1 MTVSNPAISK
11 RGSMTMRFRLAAAIT
26 GLAMILAA
34 SVGLAS
40 SASAAFTPT
49 PSGPSWSPDG
59 PVNAVVVSGGRVFIG
74 GTFTGGVAALNADT
88 GALVWR
94 GDANGDVRA
103 LAMTSDGSHL
113 VAGGAFTAVDGATHR
128 RLALLSVSTGK
139 AVPTWKGSAGGTV
152 RDIVVSGTTAYFGGN
167 FQNHNGINQ
176 VSLGAVSV
184 NPGVRAVPVPRAS
197 FNVTTNGI
205 VYALALSGSRLVMGG
220 RFTSVNGASRA
231 QLASFNVAG
240 NALDAWRPAAACLNC
255 NLYWDL
261 VINGG
266 TVYGA
271 SRNAAAVSAVTL
283 AEPARTLWRTPAN
296 GDAQALTF
304 VDGLLYAGGHFVTIR
319 NQSRSILAALDPG
332 TGTVNSAFTPRFV
345 TTWPG
350 IWALAST
357 SSRLYVGG
365 HFTAAGP
372 TPPKRYPFFAMFGT
386 A

>member
-1 MTVSNPAISK
+1 
-11 RGSMTMRFRLAAAIT
+11 MRLRLAAGAT
-26 GLAMILAA
+26 GLATILAA

-40 SASAAFTPT
+40 SASAAFEPT

-74 GTFTGGVAALNADT
+74 GSFTGGVAALDASSGAHLWT
-88 GALVWR
+88 GS
-94 GDANGDVRA
+94 ANGDVRA
-103 LAMTSDGSHL
+103 LAMSSDGSSV
-113 VAGGAFTAVDGATHR
+113 VAGGAFSSVSGVTHR
-128 RLALLSVSTGK
+128 KLALLSASTGQADPK
-139 AVPTWKGSAGGTV
+139 WRPSVGGTV
-152 RDIVVSGTTAYFGGN
+152 RDIVVRGSTAYFGGA
-167 FQNHNGINQ
+167 FQNHNGIQQ
-176 VSLGAVSV
+176 VGLGAVSV
-184 NPGVRAVPVPRAS
+184 NPGARAVPVPRAS
-197 FNVTTNGI
+197 FDVTTNGI
-205 VYALALSGSRLVMGG
+205 VYALAMSGSRLVVGG
-220 RFTSVNGASRA
+220 KFTSVNGASRS
-231 QLASFNVAG
+231 QLASFDVAS
-240 NALDAWRPAAACLNC
+240 NALNAWRPAAACLNC

-261 VINGG
+261 VINGS

-283 AEPARTLWRTPAN
+283 ADPARTLWRTPAN

-319 NQSRSILAALDPG
+319 NQPRSILAALDPG

-345 TTWPG
+345 GSWPG

-357 SSRLYVGG
+357 SSKLYVGG